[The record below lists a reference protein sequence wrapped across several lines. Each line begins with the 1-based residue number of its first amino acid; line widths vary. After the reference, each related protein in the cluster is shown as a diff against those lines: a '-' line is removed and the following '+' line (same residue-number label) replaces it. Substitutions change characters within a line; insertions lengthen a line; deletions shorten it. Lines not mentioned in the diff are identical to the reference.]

1 MYSMKSVM
9 FVCQDNIYS
18 QIAKAWMYDFVGS
31 ELFVASAGL
40 TECQS
45 SPCFA
50 RVMSEVGLDISDHAP
65 KLLSD
70 YHPYN
75 FDAVISL
82 CTMSMRLPE
91 QWMMCRFFDEWIV
104 PQPEEESSEVYR
116 YVRDDIR
123 DQVVVFLRQSRYS
136 QR

>member
-1 MYSMKSVM
+1 MKNVM
-9 FVCQDNIYS
+9 FVCQDNSYS
-18 QIAKAWMYDFVGS
+18 RIAAEWIRDFARGS
-31 ELFVASAGL
+31 IFVSSAGL
-40 TECQS
+40 SFGQIN
-45 SPCFA
+45 PNFV
-50 RVMSEVGLDISDHAP
+50 RVMNEVGIDISDYDP

-82 CTMSMRLPE
+82 CTMSMSLPE

-104 PQPEEESSEVYR
+104 PQPEEESSEAYR

-123 DQVVVFLRQSRYS
+123 DQVEDFLRSNQ
-136 QR
+136 